1 MDFAM
6 KIVETWLLKE
16 LLDNE
21 ERYRTSLHGYAPG
34 EEIFA
39 AGDPGNY
46 MAVLLRGS
54 VEIRRGERIISVV
67 TPGSIFGEM
76 GLIDNQPRMA
86 SAVATAHSRIAK
98 IGERQFMAM
107 LETTPLF
114 ALSIMRLLSERIRQ
128 QVDT

>member
-1 MDFAM
+1 M
-6 KIVETWLLKE
+6 KILETWLLKE

-21 ERYRTSLHGYAPG
+21 EHYRTSLHAFAPG

-39 AGDPGNY
+39 AGDPGDY
-46 MAVLLRGS
+46 LAVLLRGA
-54 VEIRRGERIISVV
+54 VEIRKGAKLISMVE
-67 TPGSIFGEM
+67 PGSVFGEM
-76 GLIDNQPRMA
+76 GLIDGQPRMA
-86 SAVATAHSRIAK
+86 AAVATAHSRIAK

-107 LETTPLF
+107 LESTPLF